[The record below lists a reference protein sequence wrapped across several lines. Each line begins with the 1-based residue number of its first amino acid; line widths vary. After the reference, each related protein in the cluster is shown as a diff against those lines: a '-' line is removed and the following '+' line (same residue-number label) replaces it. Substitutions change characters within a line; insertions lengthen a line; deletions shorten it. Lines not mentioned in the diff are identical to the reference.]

1 MQDLREF
8 FKIKIKMKHLKTFE
22 SFLSE
27 ATTSWAKMMKGVNSG
42 EGGPWSLV
50 AIENSKVIAQKIGI
64 KTKEI
69 IPAEFENLRKN
80 YPKASIRIEDAT
92 GQVLW
97 TDKK

>member
-1 MQDLREF
+1 
-8 FKIKIKMKHLKTFE
+8 MKA
-22 SFLSE
+22 FL
-27 ATTSWAKMMKGVNSG
+27 AKLQHHGLKMMKGVNSG

-50 AIENSKVIAQKIGI
+50 AIENNKVIAQKIGI

>member
-1 MQDLREF
+1 
-8 FKIKIKMKHLKTFE
+8 MKHLKTFE
-22 SFLSE
+22 SFLNE

-50 AIENSKVIAQKIGI
+50 AIENNKVVAQKINI
-64 KTKEI
+64 KTKEA
-69 IPAEFENLRKN
+69 IPAAFEDLRKN